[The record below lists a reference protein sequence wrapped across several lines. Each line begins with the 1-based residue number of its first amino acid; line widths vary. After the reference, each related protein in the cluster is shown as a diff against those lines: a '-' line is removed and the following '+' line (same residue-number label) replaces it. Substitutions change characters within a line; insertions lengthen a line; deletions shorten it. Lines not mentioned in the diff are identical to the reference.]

1 MLERQGLSVQAQDKY
16 PVRTAVDQRE
26 EQTINCGAKTAGG
39 IKSFSM
45 KSDNVMKWCLN
56 PAEQTKSKK
65 ALEDLCGLGNGGG
78 TYKLARPS
86 QVMKSEKLVKSVM
99 NVLTED
105 YSNPFKS
112 MWISNN

>member
-1 MLERQGLSVQAQDKY
+1 M
-16 PVRTAVDQRE
+16 
-26 EQTINCGAKTAGG
+26 INCGAKTAGG
-39 IKSFSM
+39 IKLFSM
-45 KSDNVMKWCLN
+45 KSDNVIKWCLN

-105 YSNPFKS
+105 YNNPFKS

>member
-1 MLERQGLSVQAQDKY
+1 MFKRRTSKY
-16 PVRTAVDQRE
+16 PLRTAVDQRE
-26 EQTINCGAKTAGG
+26 KQMINCGAKTAGG
-39 IKSFSM
+39 IKLFSM
-45 KSDNVMKWCLN
+45 KSDNVIKWCLN

-105 YSNPFKS
+105 YKNPFKS